1 MMELKQL
8 CKKYDRRVSLM
19 YIPFY
24 NERINH
30 IKREKDEIERKPAQQ
45 SEKKDLEDLLF
56 LDK

>member
-1 MMELKQL
+1 
-8 CKKYDRRVSLM
+8 M

>member
-24 NERINH
+24 TERIKH
-30 IKREKDEIERKPAQQ
+30 IRSEKEEMERKPAQR